1 MKRYYPRYRKS
12 PDLTPEQRQALTDR
26 IRANAHSL
34 ADDTPEIRKRIAS
47 LGGRDR
53 WLPFD
58 PNSRKAAMAL
68 VRAAQQTNGGRS

>member
-1 MKRYYPRYRKS
+1 MNRYYPRYRKS
-12 PDLTPEQRQALTDR
+12 PSLTPEQRQALTDR

-34 ADDTPEIRKRIAS
+34 ADDAPEVRKRIAS

-58 PNSRKAAMAL
+58 PSARRSQMAL
-68 VRAAQQTNGGRS
+68 VRAAQRSKGGRS